1 MPPLRRRDRQM
12 DIEAEP
18 SVRPNGSRTK
28 IDANVRSSSRLK
40 RPRSAVTSGRILL
53 VGGDSNSAWA
63 RRYADLLVGHVAD
76 AGGRDQVS
84 EAKLSLIRR
93 AAAMECEIEAL
104 EAKLSCGEAVD
115 LDVFGRAA
123 SHLRRLFEVIG
134 IERRSRDVT
143 PTTYFAAEYEAHT
156 DNDS

>member
-1 MPPLRRRDRQM
+1 MTV
-12 DIEAEP
+12 EANP
-18 SVRPNGSRTK
+18 GMRTNGSRTT
-28 IDANVRSSSRLK
+28 IDANVRSSARLK
-40 RPRSAVTSGRILL
+40 RPRSAVTSGRVLL

-76 AGGRDQVS
+76 AGGRDMVS

-104 EAKLSCGEAVD
+104 EARLSRGESVD

-134 IERRSRDVT
+134 IERRQRDVT
-143 PTTYFAAEYEAHT
+143 PSIHDFLDAMPKHEGDPA
-156 DNDS
+156 